1 MNGSDVMSTFPVTR
15 SILSA
20 PALSEAVVR
29 DYGLAVPT
37 DCQFLQWGLNDTY
50 LLKSKAPT
58 YVLRIYRRGW
68 RSLSEIQYEVEAL
81 LHMQKA
87 GIAVSVPVRRHD
99 GTFVGTIAA
108 PEGIR
113 YMVLFTYAPGRE
125 PTYDS
130 KDDTAAYHYGKLA
143 AQIHTATATF
153 QSPHQRVGLD
163 LEHLLEIPLRSIEPM
178 LAHRLED
185 WKYLQTLTEKL
196 RRWGTQLPFS
206 NLEQGFCHGDLH
218 WGNAHLQDDHKTLT
232 VFDFDCCGVGW
243 RAYDLAV
250 FRWAARL
257 RKKEQAQWPV
267 FLRGYRDERTIH
279 EREIQAIPYFVALR
293 HLWLLGL
300 HTASREDC
308 GTAWMNE
315 AYFDEAITFLRTWGE
330 EHLCEPR

>member
-1 MNGSDVMSTFPVTR
+1 MSTFPVTR

-113 YMVLFTYAPGRE
+113 YMVLFTYARE
-125 PTYDS
+125 ENRPT
-130 KDDTAAYHYGKLA
+130 
-143 AQIHTATATF
+143 
-153 QSPHQRVGLD
+153 
-163 LEHLLEIPLRSIEPM
+163 IP
-178 LAHRLED
+178 
-185 WKYLQTLTEKL
+185 
-196 RRWGTQLPFS
+196 
-206 NLEQGFCHGDLH
+206 
-218 WGNAHLQDDHKTLT
+218 KTT
-232 VFDFDCCGVGW
+232 
-243 RAYDLAV
+243 
-250 FRWAARL
+250 
-257 RKKEQAQWPV
+257 
-267 FLRGYRDERTIH
+267 
-279 EREIQAIPYFVALR
+279 LR
-293 HLWLLGL
+293 HI
-300 HTASREDC
+300 TMESSRHRS
-308 GTAWMNE
+308 TPQRRPSRVRINVLAL
-315 AYFDEAITFLRTWGE
+315 I
-330 EHLCEPR
+330 